1 MKNYIVTLLLSL
13 LVVLVGVTLRR
24 SVTKAATAQT
34 KAESPMVAIA
44 PSENI
49 LPQVGFGPG
58 PMPCPPACGGFRAK

>member
-44 PSENI
+44 PSANI
-49 LPQVGFGPG
+49 LPTIAVGFGPV
-58 PMPCPPACGGFRAK
+58 PCPPSCGALRAR